1 MKKVVHVLSS
11 CIYSGAENVVIKII
25 KNMQEY
31 CPMTYVSPGGPIET
45 VLEKDGVEYF
55 PIKKMNIWEIRRMVK
70 KLDPDIIYAHDYRAS
85 VVCACS
91 FSGIPILSY
100 LHSNPPWIR
109 KISVNSIIY
118 LFAGLRFQKILLVS
132 DSISREYIFSRF
144 IEKKTSVVG
153 NPFDANHIREMAAL
167 NYSCSECEVLF
178 LGRLVEEKN
187 PLRFIDLM
195 SEFHNKNKNSVI
207 KACIIGTGELEEVC
221 KKNIYEKGLEE
232 RVIMKGF
239 LENPFAIL
247 SNAKILL
254 ITSKHEGFGLVA
266 LEAMALGI
274 PVIST
279 AVGGLANIV
288 DETCGSICS
297 SDEEFVLNIE
307 KILYDGECWERKS
320 RGAIAKADEFNNI
333 DKWFDRLLKY

>member
-25 KNMQEY
+25 KNMKED
-31 CPMTYVSPGGPIET
+31 CSMTYVSPRGPIEK
-45 VLEKDGVEYF
+45 VLKKEAVEYF

-70 KLDPDIIYAHDYRAS
+70 KLGPDIIYAHDYRAS
-85 VVCACS
+85 VVCAFS
-91 FSGIPILSY
+91 FPRIPILSH
-100 LHSNPPWIR
+100 LHSNPPWIG
-109 KISVNSIIY
+109 KITINSIIY

-167 NYSCSECEVLF
+167 NHSYSEGEVLF

-187 PLRFIDLM
+187 PLRFIELM
-195 SEFHNKNKNSVI
+195 SEFYNKNKNSEI
-207 KACIIGTGELEEVC
+207 KACIIGTGELEELC
-221 KKNIYEKGLEE
+221 KKNIHEKGLEE
-232 RVIMKGF
+232 RLVMKGF

-247 SNAKILL
+247 SNAKLL
-254 ITSKHEGFGLVA
+254 LMTSKHEGFGLVA

-279 AVGGLANIV
+279 AVGGLVDIV
-288 DETCGSICS
+288 DETCGNLCS

-307 KILYDGECWERKS
+307 NILYDWECWDRKS
-320 RGAIAKADEFNNI
+320 RGAIAKAEEFNNI
-333 DKWFDRLLKY
+333 NKWFDGLLSF